1 MSLNRKLIIVSILYF
16 AEGFPFGILEQ
27 TLPVYFRI
35 HGMSLTDMGLLTL
48 VSLPYALKFLWAPAV
63 DFLGTRRQWITAA
76 QYVMAACMLALVT
89 LNPSAPTALLWA
101 TLGSLA
107 ILSATQDI
115 AIDAYSIEMLRASEM
130 GIANGFRQAAYRV
143 AMVVAGGLFV
153 ALGGWVGWQFTFVA
167 AGVVLCICALIS
179 LKLPPVE
186 VKRPSVT
193 ISTLIAP
200 LRDLLTRQSAV
211 SVAAFILLYKL
222 GDMAIGPMVRPFW
235 LAGNLTT
242 DEIGFITGT
251 FGILSAIL
259 GGLAGGLF
267 MARFGIFHGLWFLGL
282 WQSLSNLSYAFV
294 AAYPET
300 GKTGIYAASVVESF
314 CGGLG
319 TAAFLAFLM
328 SICRKEFSATQYALL
343 SALFRVAGI
352 IAGAFSGWATTKMGY
367 AQFFALTFLLSL
379 PAFLFI
385 FKARRWIPINNGASH
400 SPEQIAGPRPPDL
413 TDNGSSE
420 DRTRLPHVSEPLG
433 DRHSRYPDRRGYG
446 SQQAYQ

>member
-35 HGMSLTDMGLLTL
+35 HGMSLFDIGLLTL

-63 DFLGTRRQWITAA
+63 DFLGTRRHWITAA
-76 QYVMAACMLALVT
+76 QYVLAACMLMLVT
-89 LNPSAPTALLWA
+89 LDPSAPSALLWV

-107 ILSATQDI
+107 IVSATQDI

-130 GIANGFRQAAYRV
+130 GIANGFRMAAYRV
-143 AMVVAGGLFV
+143 AMLVAGGLFV
-153 ALGGWVGWQFTFVA
+153 SLGGRIGWEITFVA
-167 AGVVLCICALIS
+167 AGAILGLCAFIS
-179 LKLPPVE
+179 LALPPVE
-186 VKRPSVT
+186 VKRPHFT
-193 ISTLIAP
+193 LSTLIAP
-200 LRDLLTRQSAV
+200 LRDLLTRPGV
-211 SVAAFILLYKL
+211 VYVAAFILLYKL
-222 GDMAIGPMVRPFW
+222 GDMAIGPMVSPFW
-235 LAGNLTT
+235 LASELST
-242 DEIGFITGT
+242 DEIGLIKGT

-300 GKTGIYAASVVESF
+300 GKVGIYAASMVESF

-328 SICRKEFSATQYALL
+328 SVCRKEFSATQYALL

-352 IAGAFSGWATTKMGY
+352 IAGAFSGLATARMGF
-367 AQFFALTFLLSL
+367 ADFFALTFLLSL

-400 SPEQIAGPRPPDL
+400 TPEQITGPRTPDL
-413 TDNGSSE
+413 VEDGRSD
-420 DRTRLPHVSEPLG
+420 DRTQLSHVSKPLS